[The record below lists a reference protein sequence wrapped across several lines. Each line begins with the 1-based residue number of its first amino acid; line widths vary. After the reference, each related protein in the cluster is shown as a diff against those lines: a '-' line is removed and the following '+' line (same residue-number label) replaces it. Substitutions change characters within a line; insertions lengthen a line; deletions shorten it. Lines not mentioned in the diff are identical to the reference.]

1 MKYEYYN
8 KWIDSYKEGSLLIV
22 DVDKNKFAE
31 KEEDFGEIITKIDA
45 QLYGLF

>member
-1 MKYEYYN
+1 M
-8 KWIDSYKEGSLLIV
+8 DRGYKEGSLLVI

-31 KEEDFGEIITKIDA
+31 NDEHLGEIIRKVDA

>member
-1 MKYEYYN
+1 
-8 KWIDSYKEGSLLIV
+8 LLVI

-31 KEEDFGEIITKIDA
+31 SEEHFGEIITKIDA